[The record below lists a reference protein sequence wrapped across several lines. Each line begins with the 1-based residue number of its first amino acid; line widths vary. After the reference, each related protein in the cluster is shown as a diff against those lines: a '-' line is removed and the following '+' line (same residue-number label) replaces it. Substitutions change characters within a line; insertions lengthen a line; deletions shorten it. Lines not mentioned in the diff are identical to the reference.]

1 MTQDSLCARKRMQSS
16 GGGGG
21 GGGEEEE
28 EYATTATQAR
38 VMFNERSFLLFP
50 FLLYFFCGEGKN
62 EKSKIPSIATIKKR
76 SVLVMDAATH
86 K

>member
-1 MTQDSLCARKRMQSS
+1 VCERGCSRLVV

-50 FLLYFFCGEGKN
+50 FLLYFFCGEGKRTKN
-62 EKSKIPSIATIKKR
+62 PKSQVIRHHKKR
-76 SVLVMDAATH
+76 DPSWSWTRQRTQ
-86 K
+86 

>member
-1 MTQDSLCARKRMQSS
+1 VV

-50 FLLYFFCGEGKN
+50 FLSLVSLLLSLSLSLSFLFV
-62 EKSKIPSIATIKKR
+62 PSRTSAR
-76 SVLVMDAATH
+76 VCEAV
-86 K
+86 

>member
-1 MTQDSLCARKRMQSS
+1 MQSS

-21 GGGEEEE
+21 EEE
-28 EYATTATQAR
+28 EYATIATQAR

-50 FLLYFFCGEGKN
+50 FLLYFFVGKEKEGKIQN
-62 EKSKIPSIATIKKR
+62 PNSPPQKKR

-86 K
+86 AIRGR